1 MVSLQ
6 GSNIWFRSI
15 VDQSNVSANAQQS
28 AVVSPGRAATSS
40 SQSAMGDGQT
50 NDSPNKERKEVNEPS
65 QSYWHDAIAEY
76 DTTSQASGPE
86 VLSSI
91 SSAAKI
97 FWHRS
102 LKQEILKKKLEEAA
116 IPSNCDFLLPKKVN
130 TEIWSKMGSFNRTND
145 FKLQEAQLTHS
156 AATTMMLRAASSLT
170 EMFKDNMPKQVK
182 DALTDL
188 KDSMTLAGKVSQQI
202 NQSRRDMIKPT
213 FSKEYKK
220 LAAEA
225 DETSELLFGT
235 ELCAKME
242 KLKKESNLC
251 NMLSQKDSNSGK
263 RKYFNETK
271 NTVPSPK
278 TQRKVVYGQRSQDR
292 ANNMKENYNKEKKA
306 SQKGHQQRPYKHYN
320 KKN

>member
-1 MVSLQ
+1 M
-6 GSNIWFRSI
+6 
-15 VDQSNVSANAQQS
+15 
-28 AVVSPGRAATSS
+28 
-40 SQSAMGDGQT
+40 
-50 NDSPNKERKEVNEPS
+50 
-65 QSYWHDAIAEY
+65 
-76 DTTSQASGPE
+76 
-86 VLSSI
+86 
-91 SSAAKI
+91 
-97 FWHRS
+97 
-102 LKQEILKKKLEEAA
+102 
-116 IPSNCDFLLPKKVN
+116 PKKVN